1 MNLKPN
7 NCDLSIIQANNEIK
21 NVDRLIKKQSAE
33 RPRFKISDF
42 GKLKNAS
49 VSPKDY
55 VPIWT
60 EKKCL
65 KKLKTFLSG
74 VNLTFQKWF
83 ESFTDKDSL

>member
-55 VPIWT
+55 VP
-60 EKKCL
+60 K
-65 KKLKTFLSG
+65 
-74 VNLTFQKWF
+74 
-83 ESFTDKDSL
+83 